1 VCDECKQR
9 QRKGPPYGDEPRS
22 NKPADYCITDV
33 VVERSYLSTP
43 RPSKTL
49 GRFKIT
55 EAPPAAED
63 MIHDPV
69 HYARWPMQPIQFIAT
84 NNLPYW
90 LANIIKYACRYDAK
104 DGVQDLYKARSYLNM
119 KIAEL
124 EGVPEFWKPR
134 EKS

>member
-1 VCDECKQR
+1 LDALEPLCPHHGFARCRDVVCDECKHR
-9 QRKGPPYGDEPRS
+9 RRKGPPYGDEL
-22 NKPADYCITDV
+22 
-33 VVERSYLSTP
+33 VVERSYN
-43 RPSKTL
+43 K
-49 GRFKIT
+49 
-55 EAPPAAED
+55 PAKD